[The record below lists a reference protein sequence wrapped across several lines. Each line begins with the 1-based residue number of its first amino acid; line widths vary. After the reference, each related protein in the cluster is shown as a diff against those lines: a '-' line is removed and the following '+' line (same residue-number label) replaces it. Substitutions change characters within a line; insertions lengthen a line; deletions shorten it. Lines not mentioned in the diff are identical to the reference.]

1 MLYPHRIRLVGPWE
15 YEPLARADGQPL
27 PPGGRMTMPVRW
39 QESGLTDFAGR
50 VRFVRRFGYPGQI
63 DDFERVWITFAGFT
77 GRAAVSVNG
86 EPLATDCMGES
97 GCAFEVT
104 RLLKFRNELTVDLEA
119 GPDGGLWGEVALEVR
134 RTAFLRDVAWSLE
147 LADAGV
153 VLVVSGVVE
162 GTASG
167 LLELYVVLD
176 RRNVAYATLTT
187 SAEGVPFVL
196 RSEPLADA
204 PSAESAVCV
213 DLVEGATVWYRV
225 EGGIGS

>member
-1 MLYPHRIRLVGPWE
+1 L
-15 YEPLARADGQPL
+15 
-27 PPGGRMTMPVRW
+27 
-39 QESGLTDFAGR
+39 SGFAGR

-77 GRAAVSVNG
+77 GRATVSVNG
-86 EPLATDCMGES
+86 ESLATDCTGES

-119 GPDGGLWGEVALEVR
+119 GADGGLWGEVALEVR
-134 RTAFLRDVAWSLE
+134 RTAYLRDVAWRLE
-147 LADAGV
+147 PTDAGV
-153 VLVVSGVVE
+153 VLVVSGTVV

-176 RRNVAYATLTT
+176 RRNVAYATLTP

-196 RSEPLADA
+196 KSEPL
-204 PSAESAVCV
+204 
-213 DLVEGATVWYRV
+213 
-225 EGGIGS
+225 